1 MNQVS
6 QVNSPKLSY
15 RAEIEN
21 NIRLL
26 VNTEAALQAGVET
39 NEANDMI
46 PVQIN

>member
-1 MNQVS
+1 MSKELANLKF
-6 QVNSPKLSY
+6 NN
-15 RAEIEN
+15 AEIEN

-26 VNTEAALQAGVET
+26 VNIEAALQAGVET